1 MGHTNPIQIHPQVLR
16 ELAGLIVRPLSIIL
30 DQSWWLG
37 EVPKHW
43 KKANA
48 IPVFR
53 KGKKE
58 DPGNYKPN
66 TLTSIPGKVVEQ
78 LILDTISRHI
88 KKRKVIRH
96 SQHGSV
102 VMLDQPDK
110 LL

>member
-1 MGHTNPIQIHPQVLR
+1 MHPQVLK
-16 ELAGLIVRPLSIIL
+16 ELAGLIVRPLSIIF
-30 DQSWWLG
+30 DRSWWLG
-37 EVPKHW
+37 EVPKDW

-58 DPGNYKPN
+58 DPGNYKPIS
-66 TLTSIPGKVVEQ
+66 LTSIPGKVVEK
-78 LILDTISRHI
+78 LILDTISRHT
-88 KKRKVIRH
+88 KKKKVIRH

-102 VMLDQPDK
+102 VMLDQLDK